1 MMEMPT
7 KMRTFGSGAT
17 RDSDNGKLDFEGFL
31 SPLALERYAVYMNF
45 HRTQTDGSLRCSD
58 NWQRG
63 MSPPVYMKSAWRH
76 FFAWWKIHRGGVV
89 LDERDG
95 HPVTVDEAICGLLF
109 NAMGYLHEI
118 QKATTARDD
127 CGDPLPGS
135 RRD

>member
-1 MMEMPT
+1 MDMPT
-7 KMRTFGSGAT
+7 TMRTFETGAT
-17 RDSDNGKLDFEGFL
+17 RDSEEGKLDFEGFL
-31 SPLALERYAVYMNF
+31 SPLALERFAEYMNV
-45 HRTQTDGSLRCSD
+45 HRKQADGSLRASD
-58 NWQRG
+58 NWQKG
-63 MSPPVYMKSAWRH
+63 MSVTVYLKSAWRH
-76 FFAWWKIHRGGVV
+76 FFAWWKIHRGLEV

-95 HPVTVDEAICGLLF
+95 HHVTVDEAICGLLF